1 MIPVCSQISVGI
13 ESQTHL
19 ELFLI
24 CDADLGA
31 SDIHEVGQI
40 GFFLLIVSL
49 LNSIFK
55 ANYLFRTLELQ
66 EKTSSPQIQLAGF
79 YPAHFQ
85 HSRFP
90 HLDFF
95 FWHWE
100 GWVTPDPSFAELP
113 LAFLQGKFLPRAPG
127 SEGCAKGNQAR
138 KNSGSLQGF
147 KSCCERQRGCSEL
160 RIHPEW
166 MQQGNVWHLSRK

>member
-95 FWHWE
+95 FGIGKAGSHLIPALLSCPW
-100 GWVTPDPSFAELP
+100 PSCRENSFPEL
-113 LAFLQGKFLPRAPG
+113 QDQKDVPRG
-127 SEGCAKGNQAR
+127 T
-138 KNSGSLQGF
+138 
-147 KSCCERQRGCSEL
+147 RQEKILVLYRGL
-160 RIHPEW
+160 RAAVRHREDV
-166 MQQGNVWHLSRK
+166 QS